1 MILGHVFWVV
11 RGIRSFPEV
20 DVCSLELTGGIFIV
34 IYIDDILVLSKN
46 PVEHFRHLQLV
57 FDRLKQ
63 NGLKLKLPKCQF
75 VRDKTN

>member
-1 MILGHVFWVV
+1 M
-11 RGIRSFPEV
+11 
-20 DVCSLELTGGIFIV
+20 
-34 IYIDDILVLSKN
+34 IYIDDILVLSRN